1 MKRAWRQMSKG
12 AGFALAGL
20 MGLGLGI
27 SETAQAEAF
36 DFNIGSNTFRGALNG
51 PISRLFSETG
61 GLYELGA
68 IVRPE
73 RFDDLTVAH
82 LGLMF
87 SAELGTGSLKSA
99 AGLGVRAV
107 YASWEQVEKE
117 NGSAL
122 ALGGQYEARFPGL
135 ERLGLA
141 VYGFYAPG
149 FSAFGQLNQY
159 HELGSA
165 IDYKF
170 VDWGTV
176 YVGYRNVGLDLENTG
191 SQTADDEVVVGLRV
205 KFI

>member
-1 MKRAWRQMSKG
+1 MRNTWRNYG
-12 AGFALAGL
+12 LGLAGL
-20 MGLGLGI
+20 LGLGM
-27 SETAQAEAF
+27 SATVHAEAF

-51 PISRLFSETG
+51 PVSRLFSDTG

-87 SAELGTGSLKSA
+87 SAELGSESFKSA
-99 AGLGVRAV
+99 AGLGARAV
-107 YASWEQVEKE
+107 YVSWEQVEKE
-117 NGSAL
+117 TGSAV
-122 ALGGQYEARFPGL
+122 AIGGQYEARFPGFV
-135 ERLGLA
+135 RLGFA

-149 FSAFGQLNQY
+149 FGAFGELNQY
-159 HELGSA
+159 HEFGSA

-176 YVGYRNVGLDLENTG
+176 YVGYRNVGLDLAGSG
-191 SQTADDEVVVGLRV
+191 SQTADDAVVVGLRV